1 MSLLIMAYALQIL
14 MFIGLVCGI
23 IQVATG
29 AVYIKP
35 LRLVFGGFN
44 IYIAKYMIGE
54 LSIAIAELSAK
65 I

>member
-14 MFIGLVCGI
+14 MFICLVCGI

-35 LRLVFGGFN
+35 LRLVFGG
-44 IYIAKYMIGE
+44 